1 MSRPV
6 ARGWDEVREED
17 ALSLVCRLAGRLCAL
32 PLTQVVETMRPL
44 RVEPVAAA
52 PAFVRGVA
60 IIRGVPVPVVDAAA
74 LVGGGEEAAQE
85 PTRFVAL
92 RIGGRQVALAVDE
105 VLGVR
110 AMPAGALRELP
121 PLLRGG
127 PAEVLASIGALDA
140 ELLFALESARA
151 VPETLWRSLA
161 AQEPAR

>member
-1 MSRPV
+1 MGV

-32 PLTQVVETMRPL
+32 PLAQVVETMRPL

-60 IIRGVPVPVVDAAA
+60 IIRGAPVPVIDAAA
-74 LVGGGEEAAQE
+74 LVGGAAQEAAQE

-92 RIGGRQVALAVDE
+92 RIDGRQVALAVDE

-110 AMPAGALRELP
+110 SLPAGALRELP

-127 PAEVLASIGALDA
+127 PADVLASIGALDA
-140 ELLFALESARA
+140 ELLFALESARV
-151 VPETLWRSLA
+151 VPEALWRSLA